1 MSLELSPNNLSLSQ
15 IVEKLGG
22 LVSIN
27 AEVKIHRVGSLALAQ
42 AGAIG
47 FFNDTKYTAQLN
59 NTKASAVILKPEHA
73 TLTQLPK
80 IITDNP
86 YAYFAKV
93 SQLLNP
99 VDIAPQGI
107 HASAVI
113 DASNAIPTSCS
124 IGSQVVIERNVV
136 LGRNITIGAGCVIER
151 NSSIGDNTILESNV
165 TIKHGSKIGAHCH
178 LFSGCVIGNDG
189 FGYAEQAAEG
199 SSKSWVKIPQV
210 GRVVIGNYVDVGANT
225 TIDRGA
231 IDDTVIEEGVKLD
244 NLIQIAHNCRI
255 GAHTVIAGCA
265 GIAGSAIIGKHCKIG
280 GAAMIL
286 GHLSIADNV
295 TISPGSM
302 IMRSIRQQGT
312 YTALMPFQEH
322 EEWLKTAA
330 NIRHLAPHL
339 GQLTDRIKTLE
350 ATINELTEKRQNL
363 RKKKA

>member
-1 MSLELSPNNLSLSQ
+1 MSLQLSPSHYLLLSQ
-15 IVEKLGG
+15 IVKQLGG
-22 LVSIN
+22 TTSGNSAIQV
-27 AEVKIHRVGSLALAQ
+27 HRVGSLAHAQ
-42 AGAIG
+42 AGAIS
-47 FFNDTKYTAQLN
+47 FFNDTKYSAQLN
-59 NTKASAVILKPEHA
+59 NTRASAVILKPEHA

-80 IITDNP
+80 IMTDNP

-99 VDIAPQGI
+99 MDIASQGI
-107 HASAVI
+107 HASAII
-113 DASNAIPTSCS
+113 DASAKIPVSCS
-124 IGSQVVIERNVV
+124 IGAQAVIEKNVV
-136 LGRNITIGAGCVIER
+136 LGENVTVDAGCVIER
-151 NSSIGDNTILESNV
+151 NSSIGNNTILESSV
-165 TIKHGSKIGAHCH
+165 TIKHGSQIGTHCH

-189 FGYAEQAAEG
+189 FGYAEQDGAD
-199 SSKSWVKIPQV
+199 STKSWVKIPQV
-210 GRVVIGNYVDVGANT
+210 GRVVIENHVDIGANT

-255 GAHTVIAGCA
+255 GAHTVIAGCT

-302 IMRSIRQQGT
+302 IMRSIAKQGT

-322 EEWLKTAA
+322 EVWLKTAA
-330 NIRHLAPHL
+330 NIRHLN
-339 GQLTDRIKTLE
+339 QLTDRIKALE
-350 ATINELTEKRQNL
+350 AAIAELTGKN
-363 RKKKA
+363 KP